1 MVTPLRSAPGLTE
14 LILDVRDVVVS
25 NHSFGPNEIQQLCR
39 TISEDYTQLGILRDA
54 LAELQLVP
62 DRSPAQ
68 AVRLGV
74 CQYLLGRFSEAK
86 DTLMHSDGSALALL
100 YLGKACFQL
109 ESYEEAVRY
118 FEAAKSAG
126 YDGDQCQIGVAEVY
140 RYSGRLQESM
150 NLLDN
155 IFGPAEQT
163 AEYLYQRGATVSA
176 IGGNDSEVL
185 ALYNRALQ
193 IDDHHPGALFGLA
206 LENDRRG
213 NDFEAQGLYERSA
226 SCFPAHVGTL
236 INLGIIYEDK
246 NEFGKAQACYKR
258 VLDVFPDHARA
269 RLYLKDA
276 SASGSVLFDEE
287 SQKRNERLSQLLSIQ
302 VTDFELSVRSRNCL
316 HKMGVRT
323 LGDLTRTSE
332 QQLLASKNFGET
344 SLVEIREMLAAKG
357 LSLGQFSDEQ
367 REPEPPLDLSAMTPD
382 QQAIMERPISDLNLS
397 VRARKC
403 MVRLGINT
411 IGELMRK
418 TADDLLECKNFGVT
432 SLNEVRAKL
441 EPMNLKLRGD

>member
-1 MVTPLRSAPGLTE
+1 MIE
-14 LILDVRDVVVS
+14 LVADVRELVVS
-25 NHSFGPNEIQQLCR
+25 NQSFGPSEIQQICR
-39 TISEDYTQLGILRDA
+39 TISEDYTQLGILRDSVG
-54 LAELQLVP
+54 ELQQIA

-68 AVRLGV
+68 SVRLGV
-74 CQYLLGRFSEAK
+74 CQYLVGRFAEAK
-86 DTLMHSDGSALALL
+86 DTLTHSDGSALAQL
-100 YLGKACFQL
+100 YLGKTCFQL
-109 ESYEEAVRY
+109 ELYEESVRY
-118 FEAAKSAG
+118 YQAAKTAG
-126 YDGDQCQIGVAEVY
+126 YDGDLCQIGIAEVY

-155 IFGPAEQT
+155 IFGPSEQT
-163 AEYLYQRGATVSA
+163 SEYLYQRGSTVSA

-206 LENDRRG
+206 HENDRRG
-213 NDFEAQGLYERSA
+213 NDYEAQGLYERAA
-226 SCFPAHVGTL
+226 SCFPAHIGTL
-236 INLGIIYEDK
+236 INLGIIYEDR
-246 NEFGKAQACYKR
+246 NEYNKAQACYKR
-258 VLDVFPDHARA
+258 VLDVFPDHERA

-276 SASGSVLFDEE
+276 SASGSVLYDEE
-287 SQKRNERLSQLLSIQ
+287 TQKRNEMLNQLLSIP
-302 VTDFELSVRSRNCL
+302 VSDFELSVRSRNCL
-316 HKMGVRT
+316 QKMGVRT
-323 LGDLTRTSE
+323 LGDLTRTTE

-344 SLVEIREMLAAKG
+344 SLVEIREMLTAKG

-367 REPEPPLDLSAMTPD
+367 REPDPPLDLSAMTPD
-382 QQAIMERPISDLNLS
+382 QQAVLDRPISDLNLS

-418 TADDLLECKNFGVT
+418 TGDDLLECKNFGVT

-441 EPMNLKLRGD
+441 EPLNLKLRGD

>member
-1 MVTPLRSAPGLTE
+1 MTE
-14 LILDVRDVVVS
+14 TVLDLRDVVVS
-25 NHSFGPNEIQQLCR
+25 NHSFGPSEIQQLCR

-54 LAELQLVP
+54 VGELQQVP

-68 AVRLGV
+68 SVRLGV

-86 DTLMHSDGSALALL
+86 DILAHSDGSALALF

-109 ESYEEAVRY
+109 ESYGEAVSN
-118 FEAAKSAG
+118 FEAAKNAG
-126 YDGDQCQIGVAEVY
+126 YDNDQCQIGIAEVY
-140 RYSGRLQESM
+140 RYSGKLQDSM

-155 IFGPAEQT
+155 IFGAAEQT
-163 AEYLYQRGATVSA
+163 AEYLYQRGATVAA
-176 IGGNDSEVL
+176 IGGNDSEVQK
-185 ALYNRALQ
+185 LYNRALQ

-206 LENDRRG
+206 HENDRRG

-236 INLGIIYEDK
+236 VNLGIIYEDK
-246 NEFGKAQACYKR
+246 NEYGKAQACYKR

-287 SQKRNERLSQLLSIQ
+287 TQKRNERLSQLLSIQ

-344 SLVEIREMLAAKG
+344 SLVEIREMLSAKG
-357 LSLGQFSDEQ
+357 LSLGQYSDEQ
-367 REPEPPLDLSAMTPD
+367 REPDPPLDLSAMTPD
-382 QQAIMERPISDLNLS
+382 QQAVMDRPISDLNLS

-418 TADDLLECKNFGVT
+418 TGDDLLECKNFGVT
-432 SLNEVRAKL
+432 SLNEVREKL